1 MKWFDKWIEKM
12 YLKKHPMPTVS
23 FSVVRELKPINI
35 IAKTEVDMHDLYNT
49 NIDMGRVRAALL
61 QKMLPDI
68 ENCMILR
75 CSEDIASNTVAVVAT
90 LTAYRE
96 DQGYKQENSPESYFT
111 TF

>member
-23 FSVVRELKPINI
+23 FSVRELKPVNI
-35 IAKTEVDMHDLYNT
+35 MASMEVDMHDLYNT

-68 ENCMILR
+68 DNCMILR
-75 CSEDIASNTVAVVAT
+75 CYEDIISNTAVIEAT

-96 DQGYKQENSPESYFT
+96 ELGCKQENSPESYFT

>member
-12 YLKKHPMPTVS
+12 YLKKHPMPTAS
-23 FSVVRELKPINI
+23 FSVRELKPVNI
-35 IAKTEVDMHDLYNT
+35 MARTEVDMHDLYNT
-49 NIDMGRVRAALL
+49 NIDMGRVRTTLL

-75 CSEDIASNTVAVVAT
+75 CSEDIASNTVAIEAT
-90 LTAYRE
+90 LTTYRE
-96 DQGYKQENSPESYFT
+96 DQGYEYENGLKINYV

>member
-1 MKWFDKWIEKM
+1 MKWFDRWVEKM

-23 FSVVRELKPINI
+23 FSVRELKPVNI
-35 IAKTEVDMHDLYNT
+35 IARMEVDRNDLYNM
-49 NIDMGRVRAALL
+49 NENKIRAELL
-61 QKMLPDI
+61 QRMLPHI

-75 CSEDIASNTVAVVAT
+75 CSEDIISNTVVVEAT

-96 DQGYKQENSPESYFT
+96 EQGYKRENSLDINYV

>member
-1 MKWFDKWIEKM
+1 MKWFDKWVEKM

-23 FSVVRELKPINI
+23 FSVRELKPVNI
-35 IAKTEVDMHDLYNT
+35 IAKTEVDMHDLYNM

-75 CSEDIASNTVAVVAT
+75 CSEDIASNTVDVEAT
-90 LTAYRE
+90 LTVYRE
-96 DQGYKQENSPESYFT
+96 EQGYRRENSLDINYA